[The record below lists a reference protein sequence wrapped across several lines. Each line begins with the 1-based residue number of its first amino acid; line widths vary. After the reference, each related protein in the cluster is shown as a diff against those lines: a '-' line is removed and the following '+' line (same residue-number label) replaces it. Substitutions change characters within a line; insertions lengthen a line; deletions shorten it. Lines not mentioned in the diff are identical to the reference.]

1 MIKKYVTVKESE
13 GKNLKDIANT
23 MTNEGY
29 KMNHN
34 TVRNII
40 NSSFLKIIKK
50 INTQQ
55 NLRLTESQMIEIS
68 TSNKFQT
75 TIADLLND

>member
-1 MIKKYVTVKESE
+1 MIKKYVTVKENE
-13 GKNLKDIANT
+13 GKNLQEISSI
-23 MTNEGY
+23 MCSQGY

-40 NSSFLKIIKK
+40 NSSFFKIIKE
-50 INTQQ
+50 INEKQ
-55 NLRLTESQMIEIS
+55 NLHLTKTQMIEIS
-68 TSNKFQT
+68 MSNKFQT